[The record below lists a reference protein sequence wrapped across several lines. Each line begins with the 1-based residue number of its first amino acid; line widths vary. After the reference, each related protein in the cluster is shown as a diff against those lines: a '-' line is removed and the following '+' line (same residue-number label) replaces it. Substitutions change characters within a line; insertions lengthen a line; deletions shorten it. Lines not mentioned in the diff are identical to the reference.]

1 MFFPKICLTIG
12 KQYGEEKVFASSQGF
27 QLQLMEKLAWL
38 SLGKHFDHSLK
49 RAWTRWFSGWTLLT
63 LALTGLILIPTLTVL
78 LSLFAD
84 ERQVWEHLTDTV
96 LGLYVRNSL
105 LMMVGVALGVILVG
119 SGTAWLVTMCEFWG
133 RAWLEWMLVLPLATP
148 TYVLAYAYTDF
159 LQVTGGFQT
168 WLRRVT
174 GWGIGDYWFPNIRS
188 LWGAIL
194 LLVLTLYPYVYLSAR
209 LAFQE
214 QSVACL
220 EVSRSLGYG
229 PWASFF
235 RVALPLARPGI
246 VAGCLLALM
255 ETLNDFGTVSYFG
268 VDTFTTGIY
277 RTWTALGNP
286 VAAAQLSALLLLL
299 VLLLMALEQFSRRR
313 ARYYRQGFKPNPSR
327 YPLHGIRGVGAW
339 LACGIPIG
347 LGFVIPALILL
358 HMTLRQ
364 GELGRRFWSYAQNSF
379 LLATLTAVI
388 AVSVAVV
395 VLYGLRLQRA
405 WGLRLAVRLSSLGYA
420 LPGVVIAVG
429 VLIPLGQLDQLL
441 SYLRQ
446 ALFQQ
451 PPGLVISGTILAL
464 VFGYLV
470 RFLAVALSTVEA
482 TLARIPPSLDEAAR
496 SLGQGSLGTLWRVH
510 LPLMGGGI
518 LGAMLLVFVD
528 VMKELPATMVLRPF
542 NLDTLAVHTYRMAAD
557 ERLAEAGAPALA
569 IVLVG
574 ILPVILLNAQI
585 AQRRNLGSSNKTSP
599 YVLP

>member
-1 MFFPKICLTIG
+1 
-12 KQYGEEKVFASSQGF
+12 
-27 QLQLMEKLAWL
+27 MEKLTWLNLGKRLDHPLKGGWPRWL
-38 SLGKHFDHSLK
+38 SS
-49 RAWTRWFSGWTLLT
+49 WTLLT
-63 LALTGLILIPTLTVL
+63 LALTGLLLIPTLTVL

-84 ERQVWEHLTDTV
+84 ERQVWEHLADTV

-105 LMMVGVALGVILVG
+105 VMMAGVAAGVILVG
-119 SGTAWLVTMCEFWG
+119 SGTAWLVTMCQFWG
-133 RAWLEWMLVLPLATP
+133 RAWLEWMLVLPLAAP

-159 LQVTGGFQT
+159 LQVTGGFQI

-194 LLVLTLYPYVYLSAR
+194 LLILTLYPYVYLSAR

-235 RVALPLARPGI
+235 KVALPLARPGI

-299 VLLLMALEQFSRRR
+299 VLLLMAVEQFSRRR
-313 ARYYRQGFKPNPSR
+313 ARYYRQGFKPTPTR
-327 YPLHGIRGVGAW
+327 YRLQGIRAVGAW

-347 LGFVIPALILL
+347 LGFVVPALILL
-358 HMTLRQ
+358 NMTLRQ

-379 LLATLTAVI
+379 WLSTITAVI
-388 AVSVAVV
+388 AVSVSVV
-395 VLYGLRLQRA
+395 VLYGLRLQGGSP
-405 WGLRLAVRLSSLGYA
+405 WGLWLAVQLSSLGYA

-429 VLIPLGQLDQLL
+429 VLIPLGWLDQLL

-446 ALFQQ
+446 VVLQQ
-451 PPGLVISGTILAL
+451 PPGLVIGGTLTAL

-470 RFLAVALSTVEA
+470 RFLAVSLATVEA
-482 TLARIPPSLDEAAR
+482 TLLRIPPSLDEAAR
-496 SLGQGSLGTLWRVH
+496 SLGQGSLGTLWQVH
-510 LPLMGGGI
+510 LPLMRGGL

-542 NLDTLAVHTYRMAAD
+542 NFDTLAVQTYRLAAD

-574 ILPVILLNAQI
+574 ILPVVLLNSQMARQ
-585 AQRRNLGSSNKTSP
+585 RNLGSSGN
-599 YVLP
+599 LL

>member
-1 MFFPKICLTIG
+1 MG
-12 KQYGEEKVFASSQGF
+12 KR
-27 QLQLMEKLAWL
+27 L
-38 SLGKHFDHSLK
+38 DHSLK
-49 RAWTRWFSGWTLLT
+49 GAWLRWLRGWTLLT

-84 ERQVWEHLTDTV
+84 ERQVWEHLADTV

-105 LMMVGVALGVILVG
+105 VMMAGVAVGVILVG
-119 SGTAWLVTMCEFWG
+119 SGTAWLVTMCQFWG
-133 RAWLEWMLVLPLATP
+133 RAWLEWMLVLPLAAP

-159 LQVTGGFQT
+159 LQVTGGFQI
-168 WLRRVT
+168 WLRRIT

-194 LLVLTLYPYVYLSAR
+194 LLILALYPYVYLSAR

-229 PWASFF
+229 PWASF
-235 RVALPLARPGI
+235 RKVALPLARPGI

-299 VLLLMALEQFSRRR
+299 VLLLMTVEQFSRRR
-313 ARYYRQGFKPNPSR
+313 ARYYRQGSKPSPTR
-327 YPLHGIRGVGAW
+327 YRLQGIRAVGAW

-347 LGFVIPALILL
+347 LGFVVPALILL
-358 HMTLRQ
+358 NMTLRQ

-379 LLATLTAVI
+379 LLSIITAAI
-388 AVSVAVV
+388 AVSVSVV
-395 VLYGLRLQRA
+395 VLYGLRLQGGSP
-405 WGLRLAVRLSSLGYA
+405 WGLRLAVQLSSLGYA

-429 VLIPLGQLDQLL
+429 VLIPLGWLDQLL

-446 ALFQQ
+446 VVLQQ
-451 PPGLVISGTILAL
+451 PPGLVIGGTLTAL

-470 RFLAVALSTVEA
+470 RFLAVSLATVEA
-482 TLARIPPSLDEAAR
+482 TLLRIPPSLDEAAR

-510 LPLMGGGI
+510 LPLMSGGI

-542 NLDTLAVHTYRMAAD
+542 NFDTLAVQTYRLAAD

-574 ILPVILLNAQI
+574 ILPVILLNSQMARQ
-585 AQRRNLGSSNKTSP
+585 RNLGSSGDP
-599 YVLP
+599 L

>member
-1 MFFPKICLTIG
+1 MNKGIQPK
-12 KQYGEEKVFASSQGF
+12 
-27 QLQLMEKLAWL
+27 WL
-38 SLGKHFDHSLK
+38 SKFLLRSG
-49 RAWTRWFSGWTLLT
+49 FSALNGWALLT
-63 LALTGLILIPTLTVL
+63 LTLSGLILVPVLTVL

-105 LMMVGVALGVILVG
+105 LMMVGVALGVVLVG

-133 RAWLEWMLVLPLATP
+133 RAWLEWMLVLPLAAP

-159 LQVTGGFQT
+159 LQVTGGFQI

-229 PWASFF
+229 PWSSFF
-235 RVALPLARPGI
+235 QVALPLARPGI
-246 VAGCLLALM
+246 MAGCLLALM

-268 VDTFTTGIY
+268 VDTLTTGIY

-286 VAAAQLSALLLLL
+286 VAAAQLSALLLLW
-299 VLLLMALEQFSRRR
+299 VLLLRGLEQFSRRR
-313 ARYYRQGFKPNPSR
+313 ARYYRQGFRPTPTR
-327 YPLHGIRGVGAW
+327 YRLQGIRALGAW
-339 LACGIPIG
+339 LACGLPIG
-347 LGFVIPALILL
+347 LGFVVPALILL
-358 HMTLRQ
+358 QMTLRQ
-364 GELGRRFWSYAQNSF
+364 GELHHRFWSYAQNSF
-379 LLATLTAVI
+379 LLATITAVI
-388 AVSVAVV
+388 AVSVSVV
-395 VLYGLRLQRA
+395 VLYGLRLQRGSA
-405 WGLRLAVRLSSLGYA
+405 WGLGLAVRLASLGYA

-446 ALFQQ
+446 VLLQQ
-451 PPGLVISGTILAL
+451 SPGPVFSGTIAAL

-470 RFLAVALSTVEA
+470 RFLAVALATVEV
-482 TLARIPPSLDEAAR
+482 TLLRIPPSLDEAAR
-496 SLGQGSLGTLWRVH
+496 SLGEGSLGTLWRVH

-528 VMKELPATMVLRPF
+528 VMKELPATLVLRPF
-542 NLDTLAVHTYRMAAD
+542 NFDTLAVHTYRLAAD

-569 IVLVG
+569 IVFVG
-574 ILPVILLNAQI
+574 ILPVILLSSQM
-585 AQRRNLGSSNKTSP
+585 AQRRNLGFSA
-599 YVLP
+599 

>member
-1 MFFPKICLTIG
+1 MHTRTRLKLLSTSLQNIRFPPL
-12 KQYGEEKVFASSQGF
+12 
-27 QLQLMEKLAWL
+27 
-38 SLGKHFDHSLK
+38 
-49 RAWTRWFSGWTLLT
+49 SGWTLLT
-63 LALTGLILIPTLTVL
+63 LTLSGLILVPVLTVL

-84 ERQVWEHLTDTV
+84 ERQVWEHLADTV
-96 LGLYVRNSL
+96 LGLYLRNSL
-105 LMMVGVALGVILVG
+105 LMMVGVGVGVILVG

-133 RAWLEWMLVLPLATP
+133 RAWLEWMLVLPLAAP

-159 LQVTGGFQT
+159 LQVTGGFQI

-229 PWASFF
+229 PWSSFF
-235 RVALPLARPGI
+235 QVALPLARPGI
-246 VAGCLLALM
+246 MAGCLLALM

-268 VDTFTTGIY
+268 VDTLTTGIY

-286 VAAAQLSALLLLL
+286 VAAAQLSALLLLW
-299 VLLLMALEQFSRRR
+299 VLLLRGLEQFSRRR
-313 ARYYRQGFKPNPSR
+313 ARYYRQGFRPTPTR
-327 YPLHGIRGVGAW
+327 YRLQGIRALGAW
-339 LACGIPIG
+339 LACGLPIG
-347 LGFVIPALILL
+347 LGFVVPALILL
-358 HMTLRQ
+358 QMTLRQ
-364 GELGRRFWSYAQNSF
+364 GELHHRFWSYAQNSF
-379 LLATLTAVI
+379 LLATITAVI
-388 AVSVAVV
+388 AVSVSVV
-395 VLYGLRLQRA
+395 VLYGLRLQRGSA
-405 WGLRLAVRLSSLGYA
+405 WGLGLAVRLASLGYA

-446 ALFQQ
+446 VLLQQ
-451 PPGLVISGTILAL
+451 SPGPVFSGTIAAL

-470 RFLAVALSTVEA
+470 RFLAVALATVEV
-482 TLARIPPSLDEAAR
+482 TLLRIPPSLDEAAR
-496 SLGQGSLGTLWRVH
+496 SLGEGSLGTLWRVH

-528 VMKELPATMVLRPF
+528 VMKELPATLVLRPF
-542 NLDTLAVHTYRMAAD
+542 NFDTLAVHTYRLAAD

-569 IVLVG
+569 IVFVG
-574 ILPVILLNAQI
+574 ILPVILLSSQM
-585 AQRRNLGSSNKTSP
+585 AQRRNLGFSA
-599 YVLP
+599 

>member
-1 MFFPKICLTIG
+1 MHTRTRLKLLSKFLQNIRFPPL
-12 KQYGEEKVFASSQGF
+12 
-27 QLQLMEKLAWL
+27 
-38 SLGKHFDHSLK
+38 
-49 RAWTRWFSGWTLLT
+49 SGWTLLT
-63 LALTGLILIPTLTVL
+63 LTLSGLILVPILTVL

-84 ERQVWEHLTDTV
+84 ERQVWEHLADTV
-96 LGLYVRNSL
+96 LGLYLRNSL
-105 LMMVGVALGVILVG
+105 LMMVGVGVGVILVG

-133 RAWLEWMLVLPLATP
+133 RAWLEWMLVLPLAAP

-159 LQVTGGFQT
+159 LQVTGGFQI

-268 VDTFTTGIY
+268 VDTLTTGIY

-286 VAAAQLSALLLLL
+286 VAAAQLSALLLLW
-299 VLLLMALEQFSRRR
+299 VLLLRGLEQFSRRR
-313 ARYYRQGFKPNPSR
+313 ARYYRQGFRPTPTR
-327 YPLHGIRGVGAW
+327 YRLQGIRALGAW
-339 LACGIPIG
+339 LACGLPIG
-347 LGFVIPALILL
+347 LGFVVPALILL
-358 HMTLRQ
+358 QMTLRQ
-364 GELGRRFWSYAQNSF
+364 GELHHRFWSYAQNSF
-379 LLATLTAVI
+379 LLATITAVI
-388 AVSVAVV
+388 AVSVSVV
-395 VLYGLRLQRA
+395 VLYGLRLQRGSA
-405 WGLRLAVRLSSLGYA
+405 WGLGLAVRLASLGYA

-429 VLIPLGQLDQLL
+429 VLIPLGQLDHLL

-446 ALFQQ
+446 VLLQQ
-451 PPGLVISGTILAL
+451 SPGPVFSGTIAAL

-470 RFLAVALSTVEA
+470 RFLAVALATVEV
-482 TLARIPPSLDEAAR
+482 TLLRIPPSLDEAAR
-496 SLGQGSLGTLWRVH
+496 SLGEGSLGTLWRVH

-528 VMKELPATMVLRPF
+528 VMKELPATLVLRPF
-542 NLDTLAVHTYRMAAD
+542 NFDTLAVHTYRLAAD

-569 IVLVG
+569 IVFVG
-574 ILPVILLNAQI
+574 ILPVILLSSQM
-585 AQRRNLGSSNKTSP
+585 AQRRNLGFSA
-599 YVLP
+599 

>member
-1 MFFPKICLTIG
+1 MARSDFCQLSGIAIAVDG
-12 KQYGEEKVFASSQGF
+12 KAS
-27 QLQLMEKLAWL
+27 LAKFK
-38 SLGKHFDHSLK
+38 S
-49 RAWTRWFSGWTLLT
+49 AWRRWFSGWTLLT
-63 LALTGLILIPTLTVL
+63 VALTGLILIPTLTVL
-78 LSLFAD
+78 LSLLAD
-84 ERQVWEHLTDTV
+84 ERQVWGHLVDTV

-105 LMMVGVALGVILVG
+105 LIMAGVALGVILVG

-133 RAWLEWMLVLPLATP
+133 RAWLEWMLVLPLAAP

-159 LQVTGGFQT
+159 LQVTGGFQI

-188 LWGAIL
+188 LGGAIL
-194 LLVLTLYPYVYLSAR
+194 LMTLTLYPYVYLSAR

-286 VAAAQLSALLLLL
+286 VAAAQLSALLLLW
-299 VLLLMALEQFSRRR
+299 VLLLMGLEQFLRRR
-313 ARYYRQGFKPNPSR
+313 ARYYRQGLRPALAR
-327 YPLHGIRGVGAW
+327 YRLQGIRAVGAW
-339 LACGIPIG
+339 LACGIPVG
-347 LGFVIPALILL
+347 LGFVVPALILL
-358 HMTLRQ
+358 QMTLRQ
-364 GELGRRFWSYAQNSF
+364 GAVGRHFWSYARNSL
-379 LLATLTAVI
+379 LLATITAVI
-388 AVSVAVV
+388 AVSVSVV
-395 VLYGLRLQRA
+395 VLYGLRLQRGST
-405 WGLRLAVRLSSLGYA
+405 WSLRLAVRLSSLGYA
-420 LPGVVIAVG
+420 LPGMVIAVG
-429 VLIPLGQLDQLL
+429 VLIPLGRLDQLL

-446 ALFQQ
+446 VLFQQ
-451 PPGLVISGTILAL
+451 PPGLVLSGTIAAL

-470 RFLAVALSTVEA
+470 RFLAVALATVEA
-482 TLARIPPSLDEAAR
+482 TLLRIPPSLDEAAR

-542 NLDTLAVHTYRMAAD
+542 NFDTLAVYTYRMAAD

-569 IVLVG
+569 MVLVG
-574 ILPVILLNAQI
+574 LLPVILLNSQMAR
-585 AQRRNLGSSNKTSP
+585 QRHLYSSGREET
-599 YVLP
+599 

>member
-1 MFFPKICLTIG
+1 MHTRTRLKLLSKFLQNIRFPPL
-12 KQYGEEKVFASSQGF
+12 
-27 QLQLMEKLAWL
+27 
-38 SLGKHFDHSLK
+38 
-49 RAWTRWFSGWTLLT
+49 SGWTLLT
-63 LALTGLILIPTLTVL
+63 LTLSGLILVPILTVL

-84 ERQVWEHLTDTV
+84 ERQVWEHLANTV
-96 LGLYVRNSL
+96 LGLYLRNSL
-105 LMMVGVALGVILVG
+105 LMMVGVGVGVILVG

-133 RAWLEWMLVLPLATP
+133 RAWLEWMLVLPLAAP

-159 LQVTGGFQT
+159 LQVTGGFQI

-246 VAGCLLALM
+246 MAGCLLALM

-268 VDTFTTGIY
+268 VDTLTTGIY

-286 VAAAQLSALLLLL
+286 VAAAQLSALLLLW
-299 VLLLMALEQFSRRR
+299 VLLLRGLEQFSRRR
-313 ARYYRQGFKPNPSR
+313 ARYYRQGFRPTPTR
-327 YPLHGIRGVGAW
+327 YRLQGIRALGAW
-339 LACGIPIG
+339 LACGLPIG
-347 LGFVIPALILL
+347 LGFVVPALILL
-358 HMTLRQ
+358 QMTLRQ
-364 GELGRRFWSYAQNSF
+364 GELHHRFWSYAQNSF
-379 LLATLTAVI
+379 LLATITAVI
-388 AVSVAVV
+388 AVSVSVV
-395 VLYGLRLQRA
+395 VLYGLRLQRGSA
-405 WGLRLAVRLSSLGYA
+405 WGLGLAVRLASLGYA

-429 VLIPLGQLDQLL
+429 VLIPLGQLDHLL

-446 ALFQQ
+446 VLLQQ
-451 PPGLVISGTILAL
+451 SPGPVFSGTIAAL

-470 RFLAVALSTVEA
+470 RFLAVALATVEV
-482 TLARIPPSLDEAAR
+482 TLLRIPPSLDEAAR
-496 SLGQGSLGTLWRVH
+496 SLGEGSLGTLWRVH

-528 VMKELPATMVLRPF
+528 VMKELPATLVLRPF
-542 NLDTLAVHTYRMAAD
+542 NFDTLAVHTYRLAAD

-569 IVLVG
+569 IVFVG
-574 ILPVILLNAQI
+574 ILPVILLSSQM
-585 AQRRNLGSSNKTSP
+585 AQRRNLGFSA
-599 YVLP
+599 

>member
-1 MFFPKICLTIG
+1 MHTRTRLKLLSKSLQNIRFPPL
-12 KQYGEEKVFASSQGF
+12 
-27 QLQLMEKLAWL
+27 
-38 SLGKHFDHSLK
+38 
-49 RAWTRWFSGWTLLT
+49 SGWTLLT
-63 LALTGLILIPTLTVL
+63 LTLSGLILVPILTVL

-84 ERQVWEHLTDTV
+84 ERQVWEHLADTV
-96 LGLYVRNSL
+96 LGLYLRNSL
-105 LMMVGVALGVILVG
+105 LMMLGVGVGVILVG

-133 RAWLEWMLVLPLATP
+133 RAWLEWMLVLPLAAP

-159 LQVTGGFQT
+159 LQVTGGFQI

-246 VAGCLLALM
+246 MAGCLLALM

-268 VDTFTTGIY
+268 VDTLTTGIY

-286 VAAAQLSALLLLL
+286 VAAAQLSALLLLW
-299 VLLLMALEQFSRRR
+299 VLLLRGLDQFSRRR
-313 ARYYRQGFKPNPSR
+313 ARYYRQGFRPTPTR
-327 YPLHGIRGVGAW
+327 YRLQGIRALGAW
-339 LACGIPIG
+339 LACGLPIG
-347 LGFVIPALILL
+347 LGFVVPALILL
-358 HMTLRQ
+358 QMTLRQ
-364 GELGRRFWSYAQNSF
+364 GELHHRFWSYAQNSF
-379 LLATLTAVI
+379 LLATITAVI
-388 AVSVAVV
+388 AVSVSVV
-395 VLYGLRLQRA
+395 VLYGLRLQRGSA
-405 WGLRLAVRLSSLGYA
+405 WGLGLAVRLASLGYA

-446 ALFQQ
+446 VLLQS
-451 PPGLVISGTILAL
+451 PGPVFSGTIAAL

-470 RFLAVALSTVEA
+470 RFLAVALATVEV
-482 TLARIPPSLDEAAR
+482 TLLHIPPSLDEAAR
-496 SLGQGSLGTLWRVH
+496 SLGEGSLGTLWRVH

-528 VMKELPATMVLRPF
+528 VMKELPATLVLRPF
-542 NLDTLAVHTYRMAAD
+542 NFDTLAVHTYRLAAD

-569 IVLVG
+569 IVFVG
-574 ILPVILLNAQI
+574 ILPVILLSSQM
-585 AQRRNLGSSNKTSP
+585 AQRRNLGFSA
-599 YVLP
+599 

>member
-1 MFFPKICLTIG
+1 
-12 KQYGEEKVFASSQGF
+12 
-27 QLQLMEKLAWL
+27 MEKLTWLNLGKRLNHPLKGGWPRWL
-38 SLGKHFDHSLK
+38 SS
-49 RAWTRWFSGWTLLT
+49 WTLLT
-63 LALTGLILIPTLTVL
+63 LALTGLLLIPTLTVL

-84 ERQVWEHLTDTV
+84 ERQVWEHLADTV

-105 LMMVGVALGVILVG
+105 VMMAGVAAGVILVG
-119 SGTAWLVTMCEFWG
+119 SGTAWLVTMCQFWG
-133 RAWLEWMLVLPLATP
+133 RAWLEWMLVLPLAAP

-159 LQVTGGFQT
+159 LQVTGGFQI
-168 WLRRVT
+168 WLRRIT

-194 LLVLTLYPYVYLSAR
+194 LLILTLYPYVYLSAR

-229 PWASFF
+229 PWASF
-235 RVALPLARPGI
+235 RKVALPLARPGI

-299 VLLLMALEQFSRRR
+299 VLLLMAVEQFSRRR
-313 ARYYRQGFKPNPSR
+313 ARYYRQGFKPTSTR
-327 YPLHGIRGVGAW
+327 YRLQGIRAVGAW

-347 LGFVIPALILL
+347 LGFVVPALILL

-379 LLATLTAVI
+379 WLSTITAII
-388 AVSVAVV
+388 AVSVSVV
-395 VLYGLRLQRA
+395 VLYGLRLQGGSP
-405 WGLRLAVRLSSLGYA
+405 WGLRLAVQLSSLGYA

-429 VLIPLGQLDQLL
+429 VLIPLGWLDQLL

-446 ALFQQ
+446 VVLQQ
-451 PPGLVISGTILAL
+451 PPGLVIGGTLTAL

-470 RFLAVALSTVEA
+470 RFLAVSLATVEA
-482 TLARIPPSLDEAAR
+482 TLLRIPPSLDEAAR

-510 LPLMGGGI
+510 LPLMSGGI

-542 NLDTLAVHTYRMAAD
+542 NFDTLAVQTYRLAAD

-574 ILPVILLNAQI
+574 ILPVILLNSQMARQ
-585 AQRRNLGSSNKTSP
+585 RNLGSSGD
-599 YVLP
+599 LL

>member
-1 MFFPKICLTIG
+1 MHTRTRLKLLSKSLQNIRFPPL
-12 KQYGEEKVFASSQGF
+12 
-27 QLQLMEKLAWL
+27 
-38 SLGKHFDHSLK
+38 
-49 RAWTRWFSGWTLLT
+49 SGWTLLT
-63 LALTGLILIPTLTVL
+63 LTLSGLILVPILTVL

-84 ERQVWEHLTDTV
+84 ERQVWEHLADTV
-96 LGLYVRNSL
+96 LGLYLRNSL
-105 LMMVGVALGVILVG
+105 LMMVGVGVGVILVG

-133 RAWLEWMLVLPLATP
+133 RAWLEWMLVLPLAAP

-159 LQVTGGFQT
+159 LQVTGGFQI

-246 VAGCLLALM
+246 MAGCLLALM

-268 VDTFTTGIY
+268 VDTLTTGIY

-286 VAAAQLSALLLLL
+286 VAAAQLSALLLLW
-299 VLLLMALEQFSRRR
+299 VLLLRGLEQFSRRR
-313 ARYYRQGFKPNPSR
+313 ARYYRQGFRPTPTR
-327 YPLHGIRGVGAW
+327 YRLQGIRALGAW
-339 LACGIPIG
+339 LACGLPIG
-347 LGFVIPALILL
+347 LGFVVPALILL
-358 HMTLRQ
+358 QMTLRQ
-364 GELGRRFWSYAQNSF
+364 GELHHRFWSYAQNSF
-379 LLATLTAVI
+379 LLATITAVI
-388 AVSVAVV
+388 AVSVSVV
-395 VLYGLRLQRA
+395 VLYGLRLQRGSA
-405 WGLRLAVRLSSLGYA
+405 WGLGLAVRLASLGYA

-446 ALFQQ
+446 VLLQQ
-451 PPGLVISGTILAL
+451 SPGPVFSGTIAAL

-470 RFLAVALSTVEA
+470 RFLAVALATVEV
-482 TLARIPPSLDEAAR
+482 TLLRIPPSLDEAAR
-496 SLGQGSLGTLWRVH
+496 SLGEGSLGTLWRVH

-528 VMKELPATMVLRPF
+528 VMKELPATLVLRPF
-542 NLDTLAVHTYRMAAD
+542 NFDTLAVHTYRLAAD

-569 IVLVG
+569 IVFVG
-574 ILPVILLNAQI
+574 ILPVILLSSQM
-585 AQRRNLGSSNKTSP
+585 AQRRNLGFSA
-599 YVLP
+599 

>member
-1 MFFPKICLTIG
+1 
-12 KQYGEEKVFASSQGF
+12 
-27 QLQLMEKLAWL
+27 MEKLAWL
-38 SLGKHFDHSLK
+38 NLGKRLDHSLK
-49 RAWTRWFSGWTLLT
+49 GAWLRWLRGWTLLT

-84 ERQVWEHLTDTV
+84 ERQVWEHLADTV

-105 LMMVGVALGVILVG
+105 VMMAGVAVGVILVG
-119 SGTAWLVTMCEFWG
+119 SGTAWLVTMCQFWG
-133 RAWLEWMLVLPLATP
+133 RAWLEWMLVLPLAAP

-159 LQVTGGFQT
+159 LQVTGGFQI
-168 WLRRVT
+168 WLRRIT

-194 LLVLTLYPYVYLSAR
+194 LLILALYPYVYLSAR

-229 PWASFF
+229 PWASF
-235 RVALPLARPGI
+235 RKVALPLARPGI

-299 VLLLMALEQFSRRR
+299 VLLLMTVEQFSRRR
-313 ARYYRQGFKPNPSR
+313 ARYYRQGSKPSPTR
-327 YPLHGIRGVGAW
+327 YRLQGIRAVGAW

-347 LGFVIPALILL
+347 LGFVVPALILL
-358 HMTLRQ
+358 NMTLRQ

-379 LLATLTAVI
+379 LLSIITAAI
-388 AVSVAVV
+388 AVSVSVV
-395 VLYGLRLQRA
+395 VLYGLRLQGGSP
-405 WGLRLAVRLSSLGYA
+405 WGLRLAVQLSSLGYA

-429 VLIPLGQLDQLL
+429 VLIPLGWLDQLL

-446 ALFQQ
+446 VVLQQ
-451 PPGLVISGTILAL
+451 PPGLVIGGTLTAL

-470 RFLAVALSTVEA
+470 RFLAVSLATVEA
-482 TLARIPPSLDEAAR
+482 TLLRIPPSLDEAAR

-510 LPLMGGGI
+510 LPLMSGGI

-542 NLDTLAVHTYRMAAD
+542 NFDTLAVQTYRLAAD

-574 ILPVILLNAQI
+574 ILPVILLNSQMARQ
-585 AQRRNLGSSNKTSP
+585 RNLGSSGDP
-599 YVLP
+599 L

>member
-1 MFFPKICLTIG
+1 MDKEMRLKLLSKSLPGSGFFPLN
-12 KQYGEEKVFASSQGF
+12 
-27 QLQLMEKLAWL
+27 
-38 SLGKHFDHSLK
+38 
-49 RAWTRWFSGWTLLT
+49 GWALLT
-63 LALTGLILIPTLTVL
+63 LTLSGLILVPVLTVL

-84 ERQVWEHLTDTV
+84 ERQVWEHLADTV

-105 LMMVGVALGVILVG
+105 VMMAGVAAGVILVG
-119 SGTAWLVTMCEFWG
+119 SGTAWLVTMCQFWG
-133 RAWLEWMLVLPLATP
+133 RAWLEWMLVLPLAAP

-159 LQVTGGFQT
+159 LQVTGGFQI

-194 LLVLTLYPYVYLSAR
+194 LLILTLYPYVYLSAR

-229 PWASFF
+229 PWASF
-235 RVALPLARPGI
+235 RKVALPLARPGI

-299 VLLLMALEQFSRRR
+299 VLLLMAVEQFSRRR
-313 ARYYRQGFKPNPSR
+313 ARYYRQGFKPTPTR
-327 YPLHGIRGVGAW
+327 YRLQGIRAVGAW

-347 LGFVIPALILL
+347 LGFVVPALILL

-379 LLATLTAVI
+379 WLSTITAII
-388 AVSVAVV
+388 AVSVSVV
-395 VLYGLRLQRA
+395 VLYGLRMQGLGRA
-405 WGLRLAVRLSSLGYA
+405 GSPWGLRLAVQLSSLGYA

-429 VLIPLGQLDQLL
+429 VLIPLGWLDQLL

-446 ALFQQ
+446 VVLQR
-451 PPGLVISGTILAL
+451 PPGLVISGTLTAL

-470 RFLAVALSTVEA
+470 RFLAVALATVEA
-482 TLARIPPSLDEAAR
+482 TLLRIPPSLDEAAR
-496 SLGQGSLGTLWRVH
+496 SLGQGSLGTLWQVH
-510 LPLMGGGI
+510 LPLMRGGL

-542 NLDTLAVHTYRMAAD
+542 NFDTLAVQTYRLAAD

-574 ILPVILLNAQI
+574 ILPVVLLNSQMARQ
-585 AQRRNLGSSNKTSP
+585 RNLGSSGD
-599 YVLP
+599 LL

>member
-1 MFFPKICLTIG
+1 MTWLNLG
-12 KQYGEEKVFASSQGF
+12 KRLDHPLKGGWPR
-27 QLQLMEKLAWL
+27 WL
-38 SLGKHFDHSLK
+38 SS
-49 RAWTRWFSGWTLLT
+49 WTLLT
-63 LALTGLILIPTLTVL
+63 LALTGLLLIPTLTVL

-84 ERQVWEHLTDTV
+84 ERQVWEHLADTV

-105 LMMVGVALGVILVG
+105 VMMAGVAAGVILVG
-119 SGTAWLVTMCEFWG
+119 SGTAWLVTMCQFWG
-133 RAWLEWMLVLPLATP
+133 RAWLEWMLVLPLAAP

-159 LQVTGGFQT
+159 LQVTGGFQI

-194 LLVLTLYPYVYLSAR
+194 LLILTLYPYVYLSAR

-235 RVALPLARPGI
+235 KVALPLARPGI

-299 VLLLMALEQFSRRR
+299 VLLLMAVEQFSRRR
-313 ARYYRQGFKPNPSR
+313 ARYYRQGFKPTPTR
-327 YPLHGIRGVGAW
+327 YRLQGIRAVGAW

-347 LGFVIPALILL
+347 LGFVVPALILL
-358 HMTLRQ
+358 NMTLRQ

-379 LLATLTAVI
+379 WLSTITAVI
-388 AVSVAVV
+388 AVSVSVV
-395 VLYGLRLQRA
+395 VLYGLRLQGGSP
-405 WGLRLAVRLSSLGYA
+405 WGLWLAVQLSSLGYA

-429 VLIPLGQLDQLL
+429 VLIPLGWLDQLL

-446 ALFQQ
+446 VVLQQ
-451 PPGLVISGTILAL
+451 PPGLVIGGTLTAL

-470 RFLAVALSTVEA
+470 RFLAVSLATVEA
-482 TLARIPPSLDEAAR
+482 TLLRIPPSLDEAAR
-496 SLGQGSLGTLWRVH
+496 SLGQGSLGTLWQVH
-510 LPLMGGGI
+510 LPLMRGGL

-542 NLDTLAVHTYRMAAD
+542 NFDTLAVQTYRLAAD

-574 ILPVILLNAQI
+574 ILPVVLLNSQMARQ
-585 AQRRNLGSSNKTSP
+585 RNLGSSGN
-599 YVLP
+599 LL

>member
-1 MFFPKICLTIG
+1 
-12 KQYGEEKVFASSQGF
+12 
-27 QLQLMEKLAWL
+27 MEKLTWLNLGKRLDHPLKGGWPRWL
-38 SLGKHFDHSLK
+38 SS
-49 RAWTRWFSGWTLLT
+49 WTLLT
-63 LALTGLILIPTLTVL
+63 LALTGLLLIPTLTVL

-84 ERQVWEHLTDTV
+84 ERQVWEHLADTV

-105 LMMVGVALGVILVG
+105 VMMAGVAVGVILVG
-119 SGTAWLVTMCEFWG
+119 SGTAWLVTMCQFWG
-133 RAWLEWMLVLPLATP
+133 RAWLEWMLVLPLAAP

-159 LQVTGGFQT
+159 LQVTGGFQI

-194 LLVLTLYPYVYLSAR
+194 LLILTLYPYVYLSAR

-229 PWASFF
+229 PWASF
-235 RVALPLARPGI
+235 RKVALPLARPGI

-299 VLLLMALEQFSRRR
+299 VLLLMAVEQFSRRR
-313 ARYYRQGFKPNPSR
+313 ARYYRQGFKPTSTR
-327 YPLHGIRGVGAW
+327 YRLQGIRAVGAW

-347 LGFVIPALILL
+347 LGFVVPALILL
-358 HMTLRQ
+358 NMTLRQ

-379 LLATLTAVI
+379 LLSTITAVI
-388 AVSVAVV
+388 AVSVSVV
-395 VLYGLRLQRA
+395 VLYGLRLQGGSP
-405 WGLRLAVRLSSLGYA
+405 WGLRLAVQLSSLGYA

-429 VLIPLGQLDQLL
+429 VLIPLGWLDQLL

-446 ALFQQ
+446 VVLQQ
-451 PPGLVISGTILAL
+451 PPGLVIGGTLTAL

-470 RFLAVALSTVEA
+470 RFLAVSLATVEA
-482 TLARIPPSLDEAAR
+482 TLLRIPPSLDEAAR

-510 LPLMGGGI
+510 LPLMSGGI

-542 NLDTLAVHTYRMAAD
+542 NFDTLAVQTYRLAAD

-574 ILPVILLNAQI
+574 ILPVILLNSQMARQ
-585 AQRRNLGSSNKTSP
+585 RNLGSSGDP
-599 YVLP
+599 L

>member
-1 MFFPKICLTIG
+1 MRLKLLSKSLPGSGFFPLN
-12 KQYGEEKVFASSQGF
+12 
-27 QLQLMEKLAWL
+27 
-38 SLGKHFDHSLK
+38 
-49 RAWTRWFSGWTLLT
+49 GWALLT
-63 LALTGLILIPTLTVL
+63 LTLSGLILVPVLTVL

-84 ERQVWEHLTDTV
+84 ERQVWEHLADTV

-105 LMMVGVALGVILVG
+105 VMMAGVAAGVILVG
-119 SGTAWLVTMCEFWG
+119 SGTAWLVTMCQFWG
-133 RAWLEWMLVLPLATP
+133 RAWLEWMLVLPLAAP

-159 LQVTGGFQT
+159 LQVTGGFQI

-194 LLVLTLYPYVYLSAR
+194 LLILTLYPYVYLSAR

-235 RVALPLARPGI
+235 KVALPLARPGI

-286 VAAAQLSALLLLL
+286 VAAAQLSSLLLLL
-299 VLLLMALEQFSRRR
+299 VLLLITMEQVSRRR
-313 ARYYRQGFKPNPSR
+313 ARYYRQGFKPTPTR
-327 YPLHGIRGVGAW
+327 YRLQGIRAVGAW

-347 LGFVIPALILL
+347 LGFVVPALILL

-379 LLATLTAVI
+379 LLSTITAVI
-388 AVSVAVV
+388 AVSVSVV
-395 VLYGLRLQRA
+395 VLYGLRLQGGSP
-405 WGLRLAVRLSSLGYA
+405 WGLRLAVQLSSLGYA

-429 VLIPLGQLDQLL
+429 VLIPLGWLDQLL

-446 ALFQQ
+446 VVLQQ
-451 PPGLVISGTILAL
+451 PPGLVISGTLTAL

-470 RFLAVALSTVEA
+470 RFLAVALATVEA
-482 TLARIPPSLDEAAR
+482 TLLRIPPSLDEAAR
-496 SLGQGSLGTLWRVH
+496 SLGQGSLGTLWQVH
-510 LPLMGGGI
+510 LPLMRGGL

-542 NLDTLAVHTYRMAAD
+542 NFDTLAVQTYRLAAD

-574 ILPVILLNAQI
+574 ILPVVLLNSQMARQ
-585 AQRRNLGSSNKTSP
+585 RNLGSSGD
-599 YVLP
+599 LL